1 MVARILMQR
10 SVLEGDAKDRQACS
24 EREQEHDS
32 RFWNNVRL
40 QAIQDDEIARV
51 SKARDRVCKMPPVPI
66 ENTAFIR
73 RAEHERDPHYRPGL
87 RARIMKSF
95 GEDGI
100 LPAQRGDLEVSRAL
114 SRVFHMLDEPTAFLR
129 DPAVMARI
137 LKIWALPTSLKRARG
152 WYPPKFGPD
161 RAEMFAT
168 LGLAA

>member
-1 MVARILMQR
+1 VEAHLLREAL
-10 SVLEGDAKDRQACS
+10 DATRDPSRRAQLY
-24 EREQEHDS
+24 EQKVHAAIRPYFESMAKLD
-32 RFWNNVRL
+32 L
-40 QAIQDDEIARV
+40 QA
-51 SKARDRVCKMPPVPI
+51 
-66 ENTAFIR
+66 IR
-73 RAEHERDPHYRPGL
+73 RAEHERDPNYRPGL

-129 DPAVMARI
+129 NPAVMARI
-137 LKIWALPTSLKRARG
+137 LKTWALPKSLKQARG
-152 WYPPKFGPD
+152 WYPPKFGPE